1 MDDNYF
7 KREKLTAPWKWRRH
21 VQDAEIAAAETRK
34 YQKGI
39 YVEKQ
44 VDRSGDTHYTA
55 RWTGK
60 KYRVDIDLPDYDSKG
75 YSESLGYN
83 VESAYVPYYDSE
95 IYETAAL
102 IAAEKQYGP
111 LMMEEK
117 QDKYLARIKRLDQ
130 IEEWK
135 KEKEEYLKRK
145 AVALPMKYF
154 RSSDAPLLV
163 DLPKILSHA
172 TIYEADENEWKKY
185 LRPQWKVHVFSRK
198 PLNGVY
204 GWRAEVY
211 TQIDGLNYRLITDF
225 DSKGIST
232 INIEIA
238 IEYGT
243 DTLMVDEEQMKA
255 GQPLF
260 VWTASAFSKICSY
273 IAEHSAEF
281 RFSTSTGGHNLLT
294 LMEEEVLHPKVKT
307 DSLIPDI
314 VMKPRILLGRDAN
327 SLTFRVG
334 YEGGKTVILK
344 SYEDFYL
351 CAKNHCAFSA
361 SKTIVLDFFSH
372 TFTPES
378 EDYYRLFS
386 SQIASAADMNEVF
399 YRRYGYDGMSISHAL
414 DFDGALLDRFYEI
427 SEGRKVDMTVQ
438 VDHGKEEFEI
448 LVAHQD
454 ISVQMIINEVQGAN
468 GPAGISVA
476 VDIPARLSGAMY
488 TYSLNLKQLSRMS
501 DQENEVLRPFDSS
514 YSGGSYGFT
523 VARED
528 LRSFYTRVLPRFDK
542 SPYFEVVDNTS
553 EAIRTILPPE
563 AEFTFKMDLDQDM
576 LICQASVAYGGKD
589 NVLGIKPGVSENS
602 DKTLETAVIMML
614 KEVFDSYDRYH
625 NVYFAEVDDQHL
637 YDFLMHDVARME
649 AYGTVVGTDA
659 FNKLHVRPAPK
670 MALGVSVSQTAGLM
684 DLKLTSPD
692 ADPEELAAILNSYH
706 QHKKYHRLK
715 SGDFVDLEDTSSIED
730 MEEVFSQLDLNDL
743 EAIRD
748 KVSAPLYRAL
758 YVDKLLEKHDD
769 IAARRD
775 SHIRSLIKNFKD
787 IKDSD
792 IEVPAETADI
802 LRPYQEYGFKW
813 LAVLEKTGFGGILAD
828 EMGLGKTLQM
838 ITLFLYNKENGEEKS
853 ALVVCPASLVYNW
866 EEEIHRFAPSLKAQV
881 IAGLPAKRKEA
892 LDTRAD
898 VYITSYDLLKRDL
911 KLYEGRA
918 FSVCVIDEAQYIK
931 NATAAQAKA
940 VKVIQADHRFAL
952 TGTPIEN
959 RLSELWSI
967 FDFLMPGLLYNNK
980 TFMKKFETPIVKN
993 QDDNAAKKLRGFTG
1007 PFILRRKKEEV
1018 LKDLPEKLEETRY
1031 ARMEGEQQKLYD
1043 AEVAHMKKMLTIGM
1057 KNTDPS
1063 EAGKEKIRILAELTR
1078 IRQIC
1083 CDPSLAFDAYKGE
1096 SAKREACMNL
1106 IQAAMEE
1113 GHRMLVF
1120 SQFTS
1125 MLALLEEDLKAA
1137 GISYYKIIGETPKE
1151 KRMEMVKAFNH
1162 NDVPVFLISLK
1173 AGGTGLNLTG
1183 ADVVIHY
1190 DPWWNIAAQNQA
1202 TDRAHRIGQTKKV
1215 TVYRLIMKDTI
1226 EEKIMNLQNVKQD
1239 LANAIIEGD
1248 HTSLTQMSPEEL
1260 MALLD

>member
-1 MDDNYF
+1 M
-7 KREKLTAPWKWRRH
+7 KRERLESPWKWRDSVTDR
-21 VQDAEIAAAETRK
+21 VLSAAENRK
-34 YQKGI
+34 YQRGI
-39 YVEKQ
+39 HVEKQ
-44 VDRSGDTHYTA
+44 VNRAGDTFYTA
-55 RWTGK
+55 GWDGK
-60 KYRVDIDLPDYDSKG
+60 KYKAIIELPEYDSSG
-75 YSESLGYN
+75 YSVSAEYN
-83 VESAYVPYYDSE
+83 VTSYSIPLFETE
-95 IYETAAL
+95 IYEAAAL

-111 LMMEEK
+111 LMMVEK
-117 QDKYLARIKRLDQ
+117 QDKYLIRLKRLDQ

-135 KEKEEYLKRK
+135 KAKEEYLKRK
-145 AVALPMKYF
+145 AVPLPMKYF
-154 RSSDAPLLV
+154 RHPDTQLLV
-163 DLPKILSHA
+163 DLPEILSHA
-172 TIYEADENEWKKY
+172 TIYETDEKEWKKY
-185 LRPQWKVHVFSRK
+185 LRPQWNVHVFSRQ

-204 GWRAEVY
+204 GWQAEVY
-211 TQIDGLNYRLITDF
+211 SSVDGLNYRLITDF
-225 DSKGIST
+225 DSNGIYAAEM
-232 INIEIA
+232 EITVR
-238 IEYGT
+238 YGS
-243 DTLMVDEEQMKA
+243 DTLTIDKEKMEA

-260 VWTASAFSKICSY
+260 VWTACALGRICSF
-273 IAEHSAEF
+273 IAEHPAEF
-281 RFSTSTGGHNLLT
+281 SLSTSTGGRNLLT

-307 DSLIPDI
+307 AKLIPDI
-314 VMKPRILLGRDAN
+314 VMKPRILLGREAN

-344 SYEDFYL
+344 SYEDFYR
-351 CAKNHCAFSA
+351 CVKNHCAFSA
-361 SKTIVLDFFSH
+361 SKTIVLDFFGH

-386 SQIASAADMNEVF
+386 SQIGSAVDMNEVF

-427 SEGRKVDMTVQ
+427 SEGRKVDMTIQ
-438 VDHGKEEFEI
+438 ADHGKEEFEI
-448 LVAHQD
+448 WVAHQD
-454 ISVQMIINEVQGAN
+454 ISVQLVINEVQGAN

-488 TYSLNLKQLSRMS
+488 TYSLDLKRLSRMS
-501 DQENEVLRPFDSS
+501 DQENDALRPFDSS

-542 SPYFEVVDNTS
+542 SPYFEVVDNAS
-553 EAIRTILPPE
+553 EAIRPILPPE

-576 LICQASVAYGGKD
+576 LICQSSVSYGGKD
-589 NVLGIKPGVSENS
+589 NVLGIEPGVSKNS
-602 DKTLETAVIMML
+602 DKTLETAVIQML
-614 KEVFDSYDRYH
+614 KEVFGSYDSYH
-625 NVYFAEVDDQHL
+625 HVYYAEVDDEHL
-637 YDFLMHDVARME
+637 YEFLMHDMARLE
-649 AYGTVVGTDA
+649 SYGTVVGTDA

-684 DLKLTSPD
+684 DLKLTSAD

-730 MEEVFSQLDLNDL
+730 MEQMFTQLDLNDL

-792 IEVPAETADI
+792 IEVPTETASI

-838 ITLFLYNKENGEEKS
+838 ITLFLYNKENGEKKS

-881 IAGLPAKRKEA
+881 IAGLPAKREEA
-892 LDTRAD
+892 LNTEAD

-911 KLYEGRA
+911 KLYEDKT

-940 VKVIQADHRFAL
+940 VKVIHADHRFAL

-967 FDFLMPGLLYNNK
+967 FDYLMPGLLYNNK
-980 TFMKKFETPIVKN
+980 TFVKKFETPIVKN
-993 QDDNAAKKLRGFTG
+993 QDDSAAQKLRGFTG

-1043 AEVAHMKKMLTIGM
+1043 AEVAHMKKMLAIGM

-1083 CDPSLAFDAYKGE
+1083 CDPSLAFDVYKGE

-1137 GISYYKIIGETPKE
+1137 GIPYYKIIGETPKE

-1162 NDVPVFLISLK
+1162 NDIPVFLISLK

-1248 HTSLTQMSPEEL
+1248 HTSLTQMTPEEL